1 MIFQNAIWTFGSEE
15 QKQIEHYSKVF
26 GQDYLITRLLLDRGL
41 RSEKEVE
48 AFLNPKIEDLRD
60 PLLLLDMDKAV
71 DRIERAIAEN
81 QSIWLYGDYD
91 VDGITSIS
99 ILMKYF
105 EYRTARTNFYIP
117 DRQDEGYGISES
129 GLDQIK
135 ASGGDLIITV
145 DCGITAIEQAKYA
158 KALGLDLIITDHHE
172 FQGELPEA
180 LAVVNPKRGDYPFKS
195 LAGCGVAF
203 KLVQALAKEDFIN
216 FYEEIVDIA
225 ALGTIADIVPLRDEN
240 RIITS
245 IGLRRMMVTKNPG
258 IQALISEAGLVGKE
272 VNAGHIGF
280 VIAPRINASGRI
292 GNPSIAV
299 DMLIEKDYFAA
310 LGIAKQL
317 SALNAE
323 RQTQEREIMESAE
336 RYIREN
342 VDLNKEK
349 ILLVVGEN
357 WHTGIIGIVASK
369 LSDKYSRPSIILNV
383 DEGMAKGSARSI
395 DGISIYEVLYQ
406 FSPLF
411 DKFGGHD
418 QAAGLS
424 LKVENIGLLKE
435 GLTKYGEESIRRFML
450 ISKERVD
457 GMLAPNMVNHQLV
470 ESIERLKPFGMGNPK
485 PQFVFSDLTVEDVKI
500 LGKLQNHLK
509 LIVGDGGRIYEALA
523 FNQAAMS
530 QYIRKSDRIH
540 LLLTLEKN
548 NFMGV
553 ETIQFMIRDI
563 IKERMPVS
571 NEINNRIHM
580 AIYDYIHESNGW
592 GTNTEFTRVDTFD
605 IIFSVPD
612 RPIVFYTVS
621 SLMKFKDLV
630 FGHNF
635 VNYTL
640 HFNRMNPVE
649 QRVGYWD
656 IIFMPTETD
665 FDKAYV
671 FDSPTE
677 QMELGGHLPD
687 RDDLAYFYKS
697 IQGLSACDLDELSLK
712 GRFSLTKARLCLDLL
727 REMKLLVLNENNG
740 YFKFDWLPKPSQKIE
755 LEQLDYYRKVIEKWR
770 KIRT

>member
-1 MIFQNAIWTFGSEE
+1 MIFQNAIWTFGSDE
-15 QKQIEHYSKVF
+15 QKQIEQYSKIF
-26 GQDYLITRLLLDRGL
+26 GQDNLITKLLLDRGL
-41 RSEKEVE
+41 RSEEEVE
-48 AFLNPKIEDLRD
+48 AFLNPQIEDLRD

-71 DRIERAIAEN
+71 DRIERAISEG

-105 EYRTARTNFYIP
+105 EYRGAKSNFYIP

-129 GLDQIK
+129 GLDLIK

-145 DCGITAIEQAKYA
+145 DCGITALEQAKYA
-158 KALGLDLIITDHHE
+158 KSLGLDLIITDHHE

-180 LAVVNPKRGDYPFKS
+180 LAVVNPKRGVYPFKS

-216 FYEEIVDIA
+216 FYEEVVDIA

-272 VNAGHIGF
+272 INAGHIGF

-299 DMLIEKDYFAA
+299 NMLIEKDYFAA
-310 LGIAKQL
+310 LSIAKQL

-323 RQTQEREIMESAE
+323 RQTQEREIMDSAE

-349 ILLVVGEN
+349 ILLVVGDN

-406 FSPLF
+406 FKHLF
-411 DKFGGHD
+411 EKFGGHD

-424 LKVENIGLLKE
+424 LKVENIGLLKD
-435 GLTKYGEESIRRFML
+435 GLVRYGEASIRRFML

-457 GMLAPNMVNHQLV
+457 GMLAPNMVNHHLV

-485 PQFVFSDLTVEDVKI
+485 PQFVFSDLNVEDVKV

-571 NEINNRIHM
+571 NEINNYIHK
-580 AIYDYIHESNGW
+580 AIYDYIHKSNGW

-621 SLMKFKDLV
+621 SLLKFKDMV
-630 FGHNF
+630 FGNNF

-640 HFNRMNPVE
+640 HFNRLNPIE
-649 QRVGYWD
+649 QREGYWD

-665 FDKAYV
+665 FGKAYV

-687 RDDLAYFYKS
+687 RDDLAFFYKS
-697 IQGLSACDLDELSLK
+697 IQGMTSCSLDELSLK

-727 REMKLLVLNENNG
+727 KEMKLLILNENNG
-740 YFKFDWLPKPSQKIE
+740 YFKFDWLPKPNQKIE
-755 LEQLDYYRKVIEKWR
+755 FEQLDYYRNVIGKWR
-770 KIRT
+770 KI

>member
-1 MIFQNAIWTFGSEE
+1 MIFQNAIWTFNSDMQHEV
-15 QKQIEHYSKVF
+15 EHYSKIF
-26 GQDYLITRLLLDRGL
+26 NQDALITKLLLDRGL
-41 RSEKEVE
+41 KSEKEVNE
-48 AFLNPKIEDLRD
+48 FLNPKIEDLRD

-71 DRIERAIAEN
+71 ERIERAILGKER
-81 QSIWLYGDYD
+81 IWLYGDYD

-105 EYRTARTNFYIP
+105 ESRGMDSRFYIP
-117 DRQDEGYGISES
+117 DRQDEGYGISEA

-145 DCGITAIEQAKYA
+145 DCGITALDQAKYA
-158 KALGLDLIITDHHE
+158 KKIGIDLIITDHHE

-180 LAVVNPKRGDYPFKS
+180 IAVVNPKRGDYPFKA

-203 KLVQALAKEDFIN
+203 KLVQALAKGDFFD
-216 FYEEIVDIA
+216 FYEEVIDIA

-280 VIAPRINASGRI
+280 IIAPRINASGRI

-299 DMLIEKDYFAA
+299 EMLIEKDYFNA
-310 LGIAKQL
+310 LSIAKKLSQL
-317 SALNAE
+317 NTE
-323 RQTQEREIMESAE
+323 RQAQEREIMESAE

-369 LSDKYSRPSIILNV
+369 LSDKYSRPSVILNM
-383 DEGMAKGSARSI
+383 DDGIAKGSARSI
-395 DGISIYEVLYQ
+395 EGISIYEVLYH
-406 FSPLF
+406 FKDLF
-411 DKFGGHD
+411 EKFGGHD

-424 LKVENIGLLKE
+424 LKVENIPKLKKGLE
-435 GLTKYGEESIRRFML
+435 QYSQESIRRFML

-457 GMLAPNMVNHQLV
+457 GILVPNMVTHQLI
-470 ESIERLKPFGMGNPK
+470 ENIERLKPFGMGNPK
-485 PQFVFSDLTVEDVKI
+485 PQFVFNNLVVEDYKI

-509 LIVGDGGRIYEALA
+509 LIVNDGNRVYDALA
-523 FNQAAMS
+523 FNQSNMA
-530 QYIRKSDRIH
+530 QYIRKSDQIH
-540 LLLTLEKN
+540 LLMTLEKN

-563 IKERMPVS
+563 VKERMPVS
-571 NEINNRIHM
+571 HEINNRIHLARDDFIRTM
-580 AIYDYIHESNGW
+580 HHLGVNPK
-592 GTNTEFTRVDTFD
+592 FTRIHSFD

-612 RPIVFYTVS
+612 RPVLIYALS
-621 SLMKFKDLV
+621 GLLRFKDMV
-630 FGHNF
+630 FGNNF

-640 HFNRMNPVE
+640 HFGKINPDE
-649 QRVGYWD
+649 RRVGYWD
-656 IIFMPTETD
+656 VVFMPIEIEESY
-665 FDKAYV
+665 AYV
-671 FDSPTE
+671 YDNLTSE
-677 QMELGGHLPD
+677 MELTSHLPD
-687 RDDLAYFYKS
+687 RNDLAHFYKNL
-697 IQGLSACDLDELSLK
+697 QTKNACDLETLSLK
-712 GRFSLTKARLCLDLL
+712 GQFSYTKARLCLDLL
-727 REMKLLVLNENNG
+727 TDMNLLVSNE
-740 YFKFDWLPKPSQKIE
+740 
-755 LEQLDYYRKVIEKWR
+755 
-770 KIRT
+770 